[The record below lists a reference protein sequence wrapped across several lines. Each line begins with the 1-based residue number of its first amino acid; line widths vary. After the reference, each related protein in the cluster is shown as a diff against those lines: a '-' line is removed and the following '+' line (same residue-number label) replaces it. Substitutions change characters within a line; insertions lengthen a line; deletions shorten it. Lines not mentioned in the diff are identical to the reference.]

1 MAPPPRVAPTIMP
14 SDAQIA
20 ANRRNAQR
28 STGPRTPEGQA
39 AVRFNAL
46 SHGLSARAVLL
57 PGEDPTELHLIC
69 ERLLAS
75 CEDENRR
82 FLLEEMAVTQ
92 FELARLRRLQ
102 VDIQVRFEDHPTAD
116 DNINKLERVSRIIS
130 RLQRHYFKCQAELRR
145 LPPPAATPQKSPIQT
160 QFEPAPLPDTNNP
173 GPQPVPTP
181 QPASSAPAAP
191 PQKSPI
197 QTQFSPSNPP
207 STLHLPLLDKEP
219 LKFDNGD
226 VLKPIAG

>member
-1 MAPPPRVAPTIMP
+1 MA

-28 STGPRTPEGQA
+28 STGPRTPEGKA
-39 AVRFNAL
+39 AVRLNAL

-92 FELARLRRLQ
+92 FEIARMRRLQ

-145 LPPPAATPQKSPIQT
+145 LPPQPPAAADKKSPNQTQFEPAPLSDTTVPGPQPVPSPQPVSCGPAATPQKSPIQT
-160 QFEPAPLPDTNNP
+160 QFGPSD
-173 GPQPVPTP
+173 PQPCA
-181 QPASSAPAAP
+181 QNQASGPP
-191 PQKSPI
+191 PQIISG
-197 QTQFSPSNPP
+197 NDRRN
-207 STLHLPLLDKEP
+207 L
-219 LKFDNGD
+219 
-226 VLKPIAG
+226 